1 MAHMAVMGYNGF
13 IYPFNLYS
21 WFKVLL
27 NVQNF
32 LEKLLFLIMFCS
44 LTLNYSI
51 LQSIIADQK
60 QTSEKKKEHNLS
72 ISLSLYIYIY
82 IPFSNKSKN
91 SSSILILRIKISDD
105 CLVLLSQ
112 QNR

>member
-13 IYPFNLYS
+13 IYPFKLYS

-51 LQSIIADQK
+51 LQSIIADQT
-60 QTSEKKKEHNLS
+60 QTSEKKKDHNLS
-72 ISLSLYIYIY
+72 ISLSLYLHIYIYIY

-105 CLVLLSQ
+105 CLVL
-112 QNR
+112 

>member
-72 ISLSLYIYIY
+72 ISLSLYIHIYIY
-82 IPFSNKSKN
+82 IYIYIYLFLTNLKTQAAF
-91 SSSILILRIKISDD
+91 LF
-105 CLVLLSQ
+105 
-112 QNR
+112 